1 METSLPPGK
10 RTPGPDAVLTWR
22 HRLEYLLFLA
32 FELLVRMLPGR
43 LSRWIGSA
51 FGWLA
56 FALDA
61 RHRRTA
67 TINLQLVFGADLTP
81 SAREDLARKCFI
93 HFGQAIMETL
103 RLNNLNGRNF
113 LRKVTIEGSASLYQA
128 LAEGKG
134 LLFCSAHYGNW
145 ELLAQVMGQLKL
157 PLSVMARPMDNP
169 LIHRAMERLRTASGN
184 RVIYKHKSV
193 RKVMA
198 DLKENRIVGVV
209 NDQDV
214 HDQNRIFAP
223 FFGQTCTATPLPAT
237 LAWKL
242 GTPLVC
248 GFAEPQGKGRY
259 LLRFS
264 PLIRANQDAPQA
276 EEVQRLTILLNQ
288 ALEEQIRRAPAYW
301 LWMHQRFKTTPHGWN
316 EAYPTRSRRG

>member
-1 METSLPPGK
+1 M
-10 RTPGPDAVLTWR
+10 LTWR
-22 HRLEYLLFLA
+22 HRMEYLLFLA
-32 FELLVRMLPGR
+32 FALLTRMLPSR
-43 LSRWIGSA
+43 LSRWMG
-51 FGWLA
+51 GCCGRLA

-61 RHRRTA
+61 RHRRIA
-67 TINLQLVFGADLTP
+67 TINLQLVFGADLGP
-81 SAREDLARKCFI
+81 MERDDLARRCFI

-103 RLNNLNGRNF
+103 ALGKLNSRNF

-169 LIHRAMERLRTASGN
+169 LIHQAMERLRTASGN

-193 RKVMA
+193 RRVMA

-242 GTPLVC
+242 GTPVVC

-264 PLIRANQDAPQA
+264 PLIRANQDAPQ
-276 EEVQRLTILLNQ
+276 EVEVQRLTMRLNQ

-301 LWMHQRFKTTPHGWN
+301 LWMHQRFKTTPDGLHP
-316 EAYPTRSRRG
+316 AYPARKGRK